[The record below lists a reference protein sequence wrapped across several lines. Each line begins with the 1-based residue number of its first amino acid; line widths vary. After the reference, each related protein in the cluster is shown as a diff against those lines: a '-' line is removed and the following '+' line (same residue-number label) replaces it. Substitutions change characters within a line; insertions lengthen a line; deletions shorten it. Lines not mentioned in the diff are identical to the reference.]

1 MDNRQSF
8 RILML
13 LILALLPAC
22 AGTKII
28 DPWRDPAFSGGL
40 KKVFVIGIVRNR
52 GPRSMLED
60 EFVRQL
66 KDRGIDAVASTS
78 VLPDEPLPAR
88 DIIAAKVREAGA
100 DSVIAAK
107 FIKKVSAETHSP
119 SRLYAVPHNFDAE
132 WDPTIA
138 TTEWTDSGLS
148 EFAYD
153 YYVAVMQ
160 TTIYSVGTGKPVWSA
175 ISETKYQGAIMHQVR
190 PFVNA
195 VMSRLIH
202 EKLVP

>member
-1 MDNRQSF
+1 MDKKRLF
-8 RILML
+8 WILML
-13 LILALLPAC
+13 ILPALLPAC
-22 AGTKII
+22 GGTKII
-28 DPWRDPAFSGGL
+28 DPWRDPAFPGGL
-40 KKVFVIGIVRNR
+40 KKVFVIGVVRTR

-60 EFVRQL
+60 EFARQL
-66 KDRGIDAVASTS
+66 KARGIDAVASTS

-88 DIIAAKVREAGA
+88 DIIAAKVRESGA
-100 DSVIAAK
+100 DAVIAAK
-107 FIKKVSAETHSP
+107 FIKKVSAETYSP

-138 TTEWTDSGLS
+138 ATQWTDSGLS

-160 TTIYSVGTGKPVWSA
+160 TTVYSVGTGKPVWSA

-195 VMSRLIH
+195 VMNRLIH

>member
-1 MDNRQSF
+1 MDNRRSF
-8 RILML
+8 WILML
-13 LILALLPAC
+13 LVLALLPAC

-28 DPWRDPAFSGGL
+28 DPWRDPAFSGRL
-40 KKVFVIGIVRNR
+40 KKVFVIGVVRSR
-52 GPRSMLED
+52 GPRGMLED

-66 KDRGIDAVASTS
+66 KARGIDAVGSAA

-88 DIIAAKVREAGA
+88 DIIAAKVREYGA

-119 SRLYAVPHNFDAE
+119 SRRYAVPHNFDAE
-132 WDPTIA
+132 WDQTIA

-160 TTIYSVGTGKPVWSA
+160 TTVYSVGTGKPVWSA
-175 ISETKYQGAIMHQVR
+175 ISETKYQGALMHQVK

-195 VMSRLIH
+195 IMNGLIH